1 LESWI
6 RGGLAADPAQ
16 LVVSGQEPPDVGGQ
30 FVAADRD
37 WCGGGLQRVLHDGLV
52 PAGDEQDAEGGCVD
66 LGSYLGVDCLDVE
79 LQLAEGAWVEPA
91 DLELEGDVAV
101 QAGVVTEQVDE
112 ELAVSDD
119 EWVLLANDREAGAE
133 LEQQLSQFGE

>member
-1 LESWI
+1 MSARLQAGAGVSGRCCHFQVAGSASVGAWI

-52 PAGDEQDAEGGCVD
+52 PAGDEQDAEV
-66 LGSYLGVDCLDVE
+66 
-79 LQLAEGAWVEPA
+79 GASTSASPTSASTAW
-91 DLELEGDVAV
+91 
-101 QAGVVTEQVDE
+101 T
-112 ELAVSDD
+112 
-119 EWVLLANDREAGAE
+119 
-133 LEQQLSQFGE
+133 

>member
-1 LESWI
+1 MRWRTATRTARRS
-6 RGGLAADPAQ
+6 RPG
-16 LVVSGQEPPDVGGQ
+16 
-30 FVAADRD
+30 R
-37 WCGGGLQRVLHDGLV
+37 RR
-52 PAGDEQDAEGGCVD
+52 AGCRGGCVD
-66 LGSYLGVDCLDVE
+66 LGVSYLGVDCLDVE